1 MYCTPHLQILSRKG
15 CQAAAVK
22 PFSLQEGPSGF
33 IPCLGSVNLRA
44 CGDGRGL
51 LIYFMLG
58 SKLMH
63 FIWNIALSFL
73 GIRVRSLAVTSPR
86 HLQTTGWLHALVCS
100 TGSISLGPLQSKT
113 AAFLVSDWFLGSHST
128 PVIGHTITS
137 PTCTDLCCT
146 PGCSLPS
153 SGCYPWLLIGQTA
166 VMKGSDW
173 PSFWLCILLS
183 ASHPGSGSADQER
196 LRDIWQNKSTI
207 SKSKHQIDKHF
218 YLIVLVFLTF
228 SEICIASIIEK
239 LKFRHPNSKWV
250 LWFGHDSHILWKTMH
265 CWNRLL
271 LTLRFKKNLWCL
283 TRLIKS

>member
-22 PFSLQEGPSGF
+22 PFSLQEGPRGF

-153 SGCYPWLLIGQTA
+153 QWLLSQA
-166 VMKGSDW
+166 SDW
-173 PSFWLCILLS
+173 PDRCNEGFWL
-183 ASHPGSGSADQER
+183 A
-196 LRDIWQNKSTI
+196 K
-207 SKSKHQIDKHF
+207 
-218 YLIVLVFLTF
+218 
-228 SEICIASIIEK
+228 
-239 LKFRHPNSKWV
+239 
-250 LWFGHDSHILWKTMH
+250 
-265 CWNRLL
+265 L
-271 LTLRFKKNLWCL
+271 LTLHSPFCQSSRVRKCGPGEIARYLAK
-283 TRLIKS
+283 

>member
-1 MYCTPHLQILSRKG
+1 MKYCPVISRYQSQAPRCHQPWPSADDWVTACTGLQHR
-15 CQAAAVK
+15 QHQ
-22 PFSLQEGPSGF
+22 P
-33 IPCLGSVNLRA
+33 
-44 CGDGRGL
+44 
-51 LIYFMLG
+51 
-58 SKLMH
+58 
-63 FIWNIALSFL
+63 
-73 GIRVRSLAVTSPR
+73 
-86 HLQTTGWLHALVCS
+86 
-100 TGSISLGPLQSKT
+100 GPLQSIT

-218 YLIVLVFLTF
+218 YLIVLVF
-228 SEICIASIIEK
+228 
-239 LKFRHPNSKWV
+239 
-250 LWFGHDSHILWKTMH
+250 
-265 CWNRLL
+265 
-271 LTLRFKKNLWCL
+271 
-283 TRLIKS
+283 

>member
-15 CQAAAVK
+15 CQEVK
-22 PFSLQEGPSGF
+22 PFSLQEGARGF

-128 PVIGHTITS
+128 PVIGHTIIS

-218 YLIVLVFLTF
+218 YLIVLVF
-228 SEICIASIIEK
+228 
-239 LKFRHPNSKWV
+239 
-250 LWFGHDSHILWKTMH
+250 
-265 CWNRLL
+265 
-271 LTLRFKKNLWCL
+271 
-283 TRLIKS
+283 